1 MEVTAFTDGSS
12 LGNPGSG
19 ASAYVI
25 VAEDAAIREYA
36 AGFHESVTNNFAEA
50 FSVLKVCQALLECS
64 TPGSCIEIVTDSMY
78 VINGVRNREKWER
91 NRNLPN
97 RPVWTALWRMLTVL
111 EMRNTVRF
119 EWCRGHAGNKW
130 NERCDLLARTRAA
143 DRRIPMASFEEVFN
157 KIAWK
162 SRSALK
168 VRIEDEVY
176 CVCRNGEYRRPAVKT
191 DRDLKQ
197 DSPVKYADG
206 LDVLY
211 LSTLSAC
218 KPEVFLCERSLE
230 IPRDMHLLWYEQ
242 PDTCHAVF
250 DKSGKPACFRLLSG
264 TMQDGLVEIDRI
276 DVDKADRTFMST
288 GMYFF
293 RFPAEVKPVLRDPEV
308 SLALLIHRFRNKI
321 VLRISGGKNEILYL
335 SPDEYKE
342 PAINNVT
349 TMEGKVEMFCD
360 WDAESGFYTRVEI
373 LKKGEKM
380 RPLPGLN
387 AVKPALKENE
397 KQPVRKQP
405 VKEIQA
411 EEVPEEKETPEPPDE
426 EETLPELPDVNDPGF
441 EDVEAMESVPEEKEA
456 PEPPDEEVQETGFSS
471 EPEEEKDHEG
481 AAEEH
486 VEAEAA
492 QAVKRTR
499 TPRKP
504 SMQIPYAEWTE
515 DLASAVP
522 QDISVEAAIE
532 EVRAIRDL
540 MLNAVRREA
549 NVAITALM
557 KNKSRSDDL
566 LGKIKELL
574 K

>member
-1 MEVTAFTDGSS
+1 
-12 LGNPGSG
+12 
-19 ASAYVI
+19 
-25 VAEDAAIREYA
+25 
-36 AGFHESVTNNFAEA
+36 
-50 FSVLKVCQALLECS
+50 
-64 TPGSCIEIVTDSMY
+64 
-78 VINGVRNREKWER
+78 
-91 NRNLPN
+91 
-97 RPVWTALWRMLTVL
+97 
-111 EMRNTVRF
+111 
-119 EWCRGHAGNKW
+119 
-130 NERCDLLARTRAA
+130 
-143 DRRIPMASFEEVFN
+143 MASFEEVFN
-157 KIAWK
+157 RIAWK
-162 SRSALK
+162 SGSALK

-197 DSPVKYADG
+197 DSPVRYADG
-206 LDVLY
+206 LDVFY
-211 LSTLSAC
+211 LSTISAC
-218 KPEVFLCERSLE
+218 KPEVFLCERSVE
-230 IPRDMHLLWYEQ
+230 IPRDTHLLWYEQ
-242 PDTCHAVF
+242 PDTCHVVF
-250 DKSGKPACFRLLSG
+250 DKSGKTACFRLLSG
-264 TMQDGLVEIDRI
+264 TVQDGLVEIDRM
-276 DVDKADRTFMST
+276 DLDKADKVFMSA

-293 RFPAEVKPVLRDPEV
+293 RFPAEVKTVLRDPEV
-308 SLALLIHRFRNKI
+308 SLALLMHRFRNKI

-411 EEVPEEKETPEPPDE
+411 EVSDEKMETDEDAEEA
-426 EETLPELPDVNDPGF
+426 LPELPDVDAPGF
-441 EDVEAMESVPEEKEA
+441 EDAGATESVPEEKEV
-456 PEPPDEEVQETGFSS
+456 PELTDEEAQDIGLSS
-471 EPEEEKDHEG
+471 EPEKEKDPE
-481 AAEEH
+481 ATAEEH
-486 VEAEAA
+486 GASEEAA
-492 QAVKRTR
+492 QTVKRTR
-499 TPRKP
+499 TPKKP
-504 SMQIPYAEWTE
+504 SMQIPYAEWTQ

-522 QDISVEAAIE
+522 PDISVEAAIE

-549 NVAITALM
+549 NVAITALT